1 MYSVYIHVPF
11 CMKRCGYC
19 DFNTYTAHDLGGGAS
34 RENYANLAVREM
46 ALVRQWQESQGI
58 CEPPAATVFFGG
70 GTPTI
75 LPAHDLVRML
85 HAVRDIWGLEPDA
98 EVTAEANPD
107 TVDDRYIAEL
117 KDGGFTRISFGMQ
130 SAVPSVLATLDR
142 THTPANV
149 EAGVAAARHY
159 GLRSSVDL
167 IYGTPHE
174 SEDDWRMSIR
184 TALSLGVTHVSAYAL
199 TVEPHTSMGR
209 RIAGGKLAGP
219 SDDDQAAKYRIA
231 DDMFS
236 RAGLRWYEI
245 SNWAAAGDE

>member
-46 ALVRQWQESQGI
+46 VLVRQWQESQGI

-75 LPAHDLVRML
+75 LPTHDLVRML

-117 KDGGFTRISFGMQ
+117 KDGGLPGYR
-130 SAVPSVLATLDR
+130 SVCSLLCLRCWPRWTAPILR
-142 THTPANV
+142 PMWKPV
-149 EAGVAAARHY
+149 LQQPGVMA
-159 GLRSSVDL
+159 
-167 IYGTPHE
+167 
-174 SEDDWRMSIR
+174 
-184 TALSLGVTHVSAYAL
+184 
-199 TVEPHTSMGR
+199 
-209 RIAGGKLAGP
+209 
-219 SDDDQAAKYRIA
+219 
-231 DDMFS
+231 
-236 RAGLRWYEI
+236 
-245 SNWAAAGDE
+245 